1 MVLRCHSLVSLS
13 LSGCTHLSDDNI
25 IDIVDSCAKIVKLEL
40 AFCRELTDSVLHAI
54 AKHLS
59 LEELN
64 LSRCVRITDEEC
76 SKSQD
81 NLLFFAICQRRVKVI
96 CRKLEEVFVTSAVEA
111 IESKEQQER
120 EEGERLQHNEVT
132 PTP

>member
-64 LSRCVRITDEEC
+64 LSRCVRITDEGMLEIAGQSSVLRRLNKKSESNL
-76 SKSQD
+76 SKTGRSFRHLRGRG
-81 NLLFFAICQRRVKVI
+81 N
-96 CRKLEEVFVTSAVEA
+96 
-111 IESKEQQER
+111 
-120 EEGERLQHNEVT
+120 
-132 PTP
+132 